1 VLNNYLKL
9 LLLILVTMSGQ
20 EVFSF
25 CYTSILNRY
34 PTVEK
39 EYEASKVV
47 VDGLVLSKKT
57 ISIPDDPVGYAATLY
72 KIKLL
77 RIFKGKFNK
86 NIILYSENTS
96 SRFDMDVGQR
106 YIIFAQNSDAGLF
119 VDNCGNS
126 KQIKKSSDVISKI
139 IILSRSDIRRKA
151 RNKSGRSM

>member
-1 VLNNYLKL
+1 
-9 LLLILVTMSGQ
+9 MSGQ

-25 CYTSILNRY
+25 CDTSIPNRY

-57 ISIPDDPVGYAATLY
+57 ISTPDDPVGYAATLY

-126 KQIKKSSDVISKI
+126 DQIKKSSDVISKI